1 MTVFR
6 SYLSELRL
14 VVFVGVLALGGCS
27 DPAAKQ
33 APMAFEPADE
43 VPADVTDSPQT
54 PDVAGENASPQQ
66 PAVQQAS
73 PPAEKP
79 AEQPAEK
86 PAEKRASAP
95 AEKPAEKPAAQHP
108 ANRLAK
114 ETSPYLL
121 MHAHNPVD
129 WHPWDAAALEKARQ
143 EDKVIF
149 LSIGYSSCH
158 WCHVME
164 RESFMDEEIAAFLN
178 KHFICSKGDRE
189 ERPDGDGIYMA
200 AVLLTTGRGGW
211 PMSVFMTPDARPFF
225 GATYF
230 PARDGDRPQMP
241 GFLTVIQR
249 IQTFWESQREDFNK
263 QADQITEAVKSHL
276 DGRRP
281 RSINPLDSRLLSR
294 VQAKLAEDFDP
305 TYGGF
310 SSRAEDP
317 NAPKFP
323 VPSNLMFLLYRMEQ
337 ETLAQDQRD
346 EARQMLVHSLE
357 RMAMGGIRDHLAGGF
372 HRYSVDRFWRIPHFE
387 KMLYD
392 NGQLATVYAEAYRLT
407 GREDFRRVLVEMLD
421 FVLREMTSPEG
432 GFYSALDADS
442 EGEEGKF
449 YRWTKEEVVEEL
461 TEEEFELFAA
471 IYGLDQAPNFEGEF
485 YAPQLSMSLS
495 ELGAKR
501 GVTAEQLDGQLQSLR
516 SKLLAVRDKRIR
528 PLTDT
533 KVLTGWNGLMIR
545 GLADAG
551 RVLQDDRYVAAAQR
565 AAEFVLAKLRTP
577 TGRLLRTYGQGKAQL
592 NAYLDDYAFLI
603 DGLIGVYLASGE
615 ERWLQIAD
623 SLMQGQLAHFW
634 DAANGGFFFTSDD
647 HESLLARGKNP
658 ADSARPSGNSVSA
671 QNLVFLGKQLG
682 NSDYLA
688 KAKAT
693 IQAVSGVL
701 DGSPDVAPRMV
712 LALAATLQ
720 GGGDAETGSEL
731 PPEPPAP

>member
-1 MTVFR
+1 
-6 SYLSELRL
+6 
-14 VVFVGVLALGGCS
+14 
-27 DPAAKQ
+27 
-33 APMAFEPADE
+33 
-43 VPADVTDSPQT
+43 
-54 PDVAGENASPQQ
+54 
-66 PAVQQAS
+66 
-73 PPAEKP
+73 
-79 AEQPAEK
+79 
-86 PAEKRASAP
+86 
-95 AEKPAEKPAAQHP
+95 
-108 ANRLAK
+108 
-114 ETSPYLL
+114 
-121 MHAHNPVD
+121 
-129 WHPWDAAALEKARQ
+129 
-143 EDKVIF
+143 
-149 LSIGYSSCH
+149 
-158 WCHVME
+158 
-164 RESFMDEEIAAFLN
+164 
-178 KHFICSKGDRE
+178 
-189 ERPDGDGIYMA
+189 
-200 AVLLTTGRGGW
+200 
-211 PMSVFMTPDARPFF
+211 
-225 GATYF
+225 
-230 PARDGDRPQMP
+230 MP

-392 NGQLATVYAEAYRLT
+392 NGQLATVYAEAHRLT
-407 GREDFRRVLVEMLD
+407 GRDDFRRVLVEMLD

-471 IYGLDQAPNFEGEF
+471 IYGLDQDPNFEGEF

-495 ELGAKR
+495 ELGVKR
-501 GVTAEQLDGQLQSLR
+501 ELTAEQLDGQLQSLR
-516 SKLLAVRDKRIR
+516 SKLLAVRDKRVR

-634 DAANGGFFFTSDD
+634 DADNGGFFFTSDD

-671 QNLVFLGKQLG
+671 QNLVFLGEQLG

-720 GGGDAETGSEL
+720 EGGEAETGSDL

>member
-1 MTVFR
+1 MAVFR
-6 SYLSELRL
+6 SYLSEFCL
-14 VVFVGVLALGGCS
+14 VVFVGLLALGGCS
-27 DPAAKQ
+27 DPAVQQ

-43 VPADVTDSPQT
+43 VPTDVTDSPQT
-54 PDVAGENASPQQ
+54 PDVAGPDTSPQQ
-66 PAVQQAS
+66 PAEKRAS

-79 AEQPAEK
+79 AEK
-86 PAEKRASAP
+86 PAV
-95 AEKPAEKPAAQHP
+95 QHP

-129 WHPWDAAALEKARQ
+129 WHPWDAEALEKARQ

-178 KHFICSKGDRE
+178 KHFICIKVDRE
-189 ERPDGDGIYMA
+189 ERPDVDGIYMA
-200 AVLLTTGRGGW
+200 AVQLTTGRGGW
-211 PMSVFMTPDARPFF
+211 PMSVFMTPGARPFF

-392 NGQLATVYAEAYRLT
+392 NGQLATVYAEAHRLT
-407 GREDFRRVLVEMLD
+407 GRDDFRRVLVEMLD

-471 IYGLDQAPNFEGEF
+471 IYGLDQDPNFEGEF

-495 ELGAKR
+495 ELGVKR
-501 GVTAEQLDGQLQSLR
+501 ELTAEQLDGQLQSLR
-516 SKLLAVRDKRIR
+516 SKLLAVRDKRVR

-634 DAANGGFFFTSDD
+634 DADNGGFFFTSDD

-671 QNLVFLGKQLG
+671 QNLVFLGEQLG

-720 GGGDAETGSEL
+720 EGGEAETGSDL

>member
-1 MTVFR
+1 MAVFR
-6 SYLSELRL
+6 SYLSEFCL
-14 VVFVGVLALGGCS
+14 VVFVGLLALGGCS
-27 DPAAKQ
+27 DPAVQQ

-43 VPADVTDSPQT
+43 VPTDVTDLPQT
-54 PDVAGENASPQQ
+54 PDVAGPDTSPQQ
-66 PAVQQAS
+66 PAEKRAS

-79 AEQPAEK
+79 AEK
-86 PAEKRASAP
+86 PAV
-95 AEKPAEKPAAQHP
+95 QHP

-129 WHPWDAAALEKARQ
+129 WHPWDAEALEKARQ

-178 KHFICSKGDRE
+178 KHFICIKVDRE
-189 ERPDGDGIYMA
+189 ERPDVDGIYMA
-200 AVLLTTGRGGW
+200 AVQLTTGRGGW
-211 PMSVFMTPDARPFF
+211 PMSVFMTPGARPFF

-392 NGQLATVYAEAYRLT
+392 NGQLATVYAEAHRLT
-407 GREDFRRVLVEMLD
+407 GRDDFRRVLVEMLD

-471 IYGLDQAPNFEGEF
+471 IYGLDQDPNFEGEF

-495 ELGAKR
+495 ELGVKR
-501 GVTAEQLDGQLQSLR
+501 ELTAEQLDGQLQSLR
-516 SKLLAVRDKRIR
+516 SKLLAVRDKRVR

-634 DAANGGFFFTSDD
+634 DADNGGFFFTSDD

-671 QNLVFLGKQLG
+671 QNLVFLGEQLG

-720 GGGDAETGSEL
+720 EGGEAETGSDL

>member
-1 MTVFR
+1 MAVFR
-6 SYLSELRL
+6 SYLSELCL
-14 VVFVGVLALGGCS
+14 VVFLALLALGGCS

-43 VPADVTDSPQT
+43 VPTDVTDSPQT
-54 PDVAGENASPQQ
+54 PDVSGPDTSPQQ
-66 PAVQQAS
+66 
-73 PPAEKP
+73 
-79 AEQPAEK
+79 

-129 WHPWDAAALEKARQ
+129 WHPWDAEALEKARQ

-178 KHFICSKGDRE
+178 KHFICIKVDRE
-189 ERPDGDGIYMA
+189 ERPDVDGIYMA
-200 AVLLTTGRGGW
+200 AVQLTTGRGGW

-294 VQAKLAEDFDP
+294 VQAKLKEDFDP

-392 NGQLATVYAEAYRLT
+392 NGQLATVYAEAHRLT
-407 GREDFRRVLVEMLD
+407 GRDDFRRVLVEMLD

-471 IYGLDQAPNFEGEF
+471 IYGLDQDPNFEGEF

-495 ELGAKR
+495 ELGVKR
-501 GVTAEQLDGQLQSLR
+501 ELTAEQLDGQLQSLR
-516 SKLLAVRDKRIR
+516 SKLLAVRDKRVR

-634 DAANGGFFFTSDD
+634 DADNGGFFFTSDD

-671 QNLVFLGKQLG
+671 QNLVFLGEQLG

-720 GGGDAETGSEL
+720 EGGEAETGSEL
-731 PPEPPAP
+731 PPEPPTP

>member
-1 MTVFR
+1 
-6 SYLSELRL
+6 
-14 VVFVGVLALGGCS
+14 
-27 DPAAKQ
+27 
-33 APMAFEPADE
+33 
-43 VPADVTDSPQT
+43 
-54 PDVAGENASPQQ
+54 
-66 PAVQQAS
+66 
-73 PPAEKP
+73 
-79 AEQPAEK
+79 
-86 PAEKRASAP
+86 
-95 AEKPAEKPAAQHP
+95 
-108 ANRLAK
+108 
-114 ETSPYLL
+114 

-129 WHPWDAAALEKARQ
+129 WHPWDADALEKARR

-178 KHFICSKGDRE
+178 KHFVCIKVDRE
-189 ERPDGDGIYMA
+189 ERPDVDGIYMA
-200 AVLLTTGRGGW
+200 AVQLTTGRGGW

-281 RSINPLDSRLLSR
+281 RSVNPLDGRLLSR
-294 VQAKLAEDFDP
+294 VQAKLAEDFDRN
-305 TYGGF
+305 YGGF

-337 ETLAQDQRD
+337 ESITQGERD
-346 EARQMLVHSLE
+346 DARQMLVHSLE

-392 NGQLATVYAEAYRLT
+392 NGQLATVYAEAHRLT
-407 GREDFRRVLVEMLD
+407 GRDDFRRVLVEMLE

-432 GFYSALDADS
+432 AFYSALDADS

-449 YRWTKEEVVEEL
+449 YRWTKEEIVAVL
-461 TEEEFELFAA
+461 TEAEFELFAA
-471 IYGLDQAPNFEGEF
+471 VYGLDQAPNFEGEF

-495 ELGAKR
+495 ELGTR
-501 GVTAEQLDGQLQSLR
+501 RNLTAEQLDGQLQAIR
-516 SKLLAVRDKRIR
+516 SKLLAVRDKRVR

-551 RVLQDDRYVAAAQR
+551 RVLQEERYVAAAQR
-565 AAEFVLAKLRTP
+565 ATEFVLAKLRTSA
-577 TGRLLRTYGQGKAQL
+577 GRLLRTYGQGKAQL

-603 DGLIGVYLASGE
+603 DGLIGVYLASRE
-615 ERWLQIAD
+615 DRWLQIAD

-634 DAANGGFFFTSDD
+634 DEANGGFFFTSDD

-671 QNLVFLGKQLG
+671 QNLVFLGTRLG
-682 NSDYLA
+682 NSDYLV
-688 KAKAT
+688 KARAT

-712 LALAATLQ
+712 LALAATLPGD
-720 GGGDAETGSEL
+720 GGGEAESDL
-731 PPEPPAP
+731 PPEPPVP

>member
-1 MTVFR
+1 MAVFR
-6 SYLSELRL
+6 SYLSEFCL
-14 VVFVGVLALGGCS
+14 VVFVGLLALGGCS
-27 DPAAKQ
+27 DPAVQQ

-43 VPADVTDSPQT
+43 VPTDVTDSPQT
-54 PDVAGENASPQQ
+54 PDVAGPDTSPQQ
-66 PAVQQAS
+66 PAENRAEN
-73 PPAEKP
+73 PAEKP
-79 AEQPAEK
+79 AV
-86 PAEKRASAP
+86 
-95 AEKPAEKPAAQHP
+95 QHP

-129 WHPWDAAALEKARQ
+129 WHPWDAEALEKARQ

-178 KHFICSKGDRE
+178 KHFICIKVDRE
-189 ERPDGDGIYMA
+189 ERPDVDGIYMA
-200 AVLLTTGRGGW
+200 AVQLTTGRGGW

-392 NGQLATVYAEAYRLT
+392 NGQLATVYAEAHRLT
-407 GREDFRRVLVEMLD
+407 GRDDFRRVLVEMLD

-471 IYGLDQAPNFEGEF
+471 IYGLDQDPNFEGEF

-495 ELGAKR
+495 ELGVKR
-501 GVTAEQLDGQLQSLR
+501 ELTAEQLDGQLQSLR
-516 SKLLAVRDKRIR
+516 SKLLAVRDKRVR

-634 DAANGGFFFTSDD
+634 DADNGGFFFTSDD

-671 QNLVFLGKQLG
+671 QNLVFLGEQLG

-720 GGGDAETGSEL
+720 EGGEAETGSDL

>member
-1 MTVFR
+1 MAVFR
-6 SYLSELRL
+6 SYLSEFCL
-14 VVFVGVLALGGCS
+14 VVFVGLLALGGCS
-27 DPAAKQ
+27 DPAVQQ

-43 VPADVTDSPQT
+43 VPTDVTDSPQT
-54 PDVAGENASPQQ
+54 PDVAGPDTSPQQ
-66 PAVQQAS
+66 PAEKRAS

-79 AEQPAEK
+79 AEK
-86 PAEKRASAP
+86 PAV
-95 AEKPAEKPAAQHP
+95 QHP

-129 WHPWDAAALEKARQ
+129 WHPWDAEALEKARQ

-178 KHFICSKGDRE
+178 KHFICIKVDRE
-189 ERPDGDGIYMA
+189 ERPDVDGIYMA
-200 AVLLTTGRGGW
+200 AVQLTTGRGGW

-392 NGQLATVYAEAYRLT
+392 NGQLATVYAEAHRLT
-407 GREDFRRVLVEMLD
+407 GRDDFRRVLVEMLD

-471 IYGLDQAPNFEGEF
+471 IYGLDQDPNFEGEF

-495 ELGAKR
+495 ELGVKR
-501 GVTAEQLDGQLQSLR
+501 ELTAEQLDGQLQSLR
-516 SKLLAVRDKRIR
+516 SKLLAVRDKRVR

-634 DAANGGFFFTSDD
+634 DADNGGFFFTSDD

-671 QNLVFLGKQLG
+671 QNLVFLGEQLG

-720 GGGDAETGSEL
+720 EGGEAEKGSDL